1 MAEVQKGGNSEQSGP
16 TTDDFFN
23 ALENEV
29 NSGVLDGPI
38 TEVTQPQPEGTPAVT
53 PPLPVEGS
61 EKSVNWE
68 KRYKDST
75 REAQNMNNELTDLRP
90 FVPILDAMKHD
101 SGLVDHVRDY
111 LQSGGKPAQSVQD
124 RLKLS
129 EDFVYDGH
137 DAVTDPESDSA
148 KVMQEHINTVV
159 NKRARD
165 ILQNERQRNTK
176 VQQDLEKKKM
186 EIEFK
191 KRHEMTDE
199 GFKDMVEKA
208 KGHVMTLD
216 DIHYLLNRDQ
226 SNKNV
231 ANATKKDM
239 LSQMQNVRNVPTSA
253 SGASSTQVDVNPE
266 NAMFDS
272 ILSIDNEVDTLF
284 DE

>member
-1 MAEVQKGGNSEQSGP
+1 MAEVETGGNPAQSGP

-29 NSGVLDGPI
+29 NSGVLDEPI
-38 TEVTQPQPEGTPAVT
+38 TKVTQPQPQDPVKATPRN
-53 PPLPVEGS
+53 PVEGS
-61 EKSVNWE
+61 EQSVNWE

-75 REAQNMNNELTDLRP
+75 REAQNMNTELTDLRP

-111 LQSGGKPAQSVQD
+111 LQSGGTPAKSVQD
-124 RLKLS
+124 RLNLN

-176 VQQDLEKKKM
+176 VQQDVEKKKM

-191 KRHEMTDE
+191 KRHQMTDE
-199 GFKDMVEKA
+199 GFQDMVEKA
-208 KGHVMTLD
+208 KGHTMTLD
-216 DIHYLLNRDQ
+216 DIHLLLNRDQ
-226 SNKNV
+226 SNRNV
-231 ANATKKDM
+231 ANATKQDM
-239 LSQMQNVRNVPTSA
+239 LSQMQKVRDVPTSA
-253 SGASSTQVDVNPE
+253 SGASSTQVDVHPE

-272 ILSIDNEVDTLF
+272 ILGVDNELDTLF
-284 DE
+284 DD